1 MNRNLLLAEQFNQW
15 FPCFFVQCDEQ
26 PSMEKFSRFMVH
38 WRSGRIASQS
48 SFPSSVRKY
57 SPCGGM
63 MSVEDEIKALEV
75 HRQHMKL
82 QLEMIEKRI
91 SGLKH
96 VGK

>member
-1 MNRNLLLAEQFNQW
+1 MFGHEQS
-15 FPCFFVQCDEQ
+15 CHGGSCTC
-26 PSMEKFSRFMVH
+26 
-38 WRSGRIASQS
+38 G
-48 SFPSSVRKY
+48 
-57 SPCGGM
+57 CGGM

-75 HRQHMKL
+75 HRAHLKL